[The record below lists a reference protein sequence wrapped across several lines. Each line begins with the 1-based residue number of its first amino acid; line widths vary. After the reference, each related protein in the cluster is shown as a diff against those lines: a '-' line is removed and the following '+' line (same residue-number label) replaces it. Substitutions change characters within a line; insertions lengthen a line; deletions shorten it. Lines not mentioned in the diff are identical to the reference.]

1 MEKPKLIIQS
11 INDQKMGEIQGQTVV
26 EPGSDHKGK
35 SFKFLEM
42 FSLRIGPSVHKGKK
56 NQICGN
62 MFNLPI
68 GPLRII
74 T

>member
-26 EPGSDHKGK
+26 EPGSGHKGK

-42 FSLRIGPSVHKGKK
+42 FYLRIGPFRKK
-56 NQICGN
+56 LVKYFGRKI
-62 MFNLPI
+62 F
-68 GPLRII
+68 
-74 T
+74 